1 MPTRR
6 DFMKGGAAVAGGLL
20 ASTGTAA
27 ASDTGTAAAGAPL
40 VLTGA
45 TLIDGT
51 GGRPR
56 RDSTIAL
63 VGDRIVAVGSVT
75 RTGARVIDL
84 RGKFVIPGLW
94 DMHVHTVPLDEIYP
108 PLYVVNGVT
117 GIREMY
123 GYFHPQLPELRDRIE
138 RGVVTGPRMVIASN
152 LIDGPHSVHGPTGA
166 VTVSTPDEARAAV
179 RTMKEQGAD
188 FIKVYSMLSE
198 EALHAIAEESRRVG
212 LRFAGHVPER
222 MSALDAADA
231 GQHSM
236 EHLFGFFTATSTT
249 EAELRERLA
258 ATPIDPANPQ
268 AWYTVVRALEREG
281 AATYDRRR
289 ARRLFDRLRR
299 NGTYASPTLS
309 VLRALSLPASAFDRN
324 DPRLRYL
331 PKTITD
337 YWWLQV
343 EHTAPSTPA
352 EIEEHRRFFEA
363 ELEMT
368 GELHRAGVPVLAGT
382 DSNNAF
388 CFPGFSLHDEL
399 ALLVRAGLPPMRAL
413 QSATRDAARFL
424 GRQSTS
430 GTVEPGKVADLV
442 VLDEDPLADITN
454 TSRIHA
460 VVHRGRY
467 LGPDERT
474 RLLADIE
481 KAAAEQ
487 QFPEPPVSG
496 CGCRG

>member
-6 DFMKGGAAVAGGLL
+6 DFLKGGAAVAGGLL
-20 ASTGTAA
+20 ATAGTAP
-27 ASDTGTAAAGAPL
+27 ASTTPL

-45 TLIDGT
+45 TLIDGI

-56 RDSTIAL
+56 RDSTIVLA
-63 VGDRIVAVGSVT
+63 GDRIVAAGSVAAA
-75 RTGARVIDL
+75 GAQVIDL

-94 DMHVHTVPLDEIYP
+94 DMHVHTVPLDAIYP

-123 GYFHPQLPELRDRIE
+123 GYFHPQLPELRE
-138 RGVVTGPRMVIASN
+138 RVETGVVTGPRMVIASN

-166 VTVSTPDEARAAV
+166 VTVSTPEEARAAV

-188 FIKVYSMLSE
+188 FIKVYSMLTRE
-198 EALHAIAEESRRVG
+198 TFTAVAEESRRVG

-222 MSALDAADA
+222 MSVLDAADA

-236 EHLFGFFTATSTT
+236 EHLFGFFTATSTRET
-249 EAELRERLA
+249 ELRQRLA
-258 ATPIDPANPQ
+258 ATPIDPANLQ
-268 AWYTVVRALEREG
+268 AWYTVARALERE
-281 AATYDRRR
+281 AATTHDPRR

-309 VLRALSLPASAFDRN
+309 VLRALSLPASGFDRD

-331 PKTITD
+331 PKSITD

-343 EHTAPSTPA
+343 EHTGPATPA
-352 EIEEHRRFFEA
+352 EIEEHRRFFDA
-363 ELEMT
+363 ELRMT
-368 GELHRAGVPVLAGT
+368 GDLHRAGVPVLAGT

-399 ALLVRAGLPPMRAL
+399 ALLVRAGLSPMHAL

-424 GRQSTS
+424 GRERTA

-467 LGPDERT
+467 LGPAERA
-474 RLLADIE
+474 RLLAGIE